1 MRLRVLPFEKEGVRG
16 GFRNSDLQVFNEM
29 KISENWLRAWVNPE
43 IDSGTLSDQL
53 TMLGLEVDDMA
64 PAAKPFSGVVVGE
77 VLTVEQ
83 HPDADRLRVTT
94 VNIGSGEP
102 LQIVCGA
109 PNVRAGMKAPVA
121 TIGAVLP
128 GDFKIKK
135 GKLRGVESQGMLCGA
150 SEIDLED
157 KIDGLL
163 ELPADAPVGVDIR
176 EYLELDDHVIDISIT
191 PNRGDCFSIRGVA
204 REIGVI
210 NQLPVAAPEIKEVAA
225 AIADHKNVIVDTDGC
240 PRYLGRVIKNVNTK
254 APTPAWMERALARS
268 GIRQHSILVDITN
281 YVLIELGQ
289 PLHAFDGGK
298 VEGAVHVR
306 QAAAGEKLVLLNEQ
320 EVELQEDV
328 MVIADDAKAL
338 AIAGIMGGLSSSV
351 TDETAEIFL
360 ESAFFA
366 PLHIAG
372 RARRFGLHTD
382 ASQRYER
389 GVDFEL
395 PMAAMHRA
403 SQLIAEL
410 AGGEFGP
417 ITAVEQAALLPK
429 REAIALNQAQVDQL
443 LGYAVEPAFIS
454 DALSRLGCAVTVKA
468 EGEWTVVPPSHRY
481 DMAIYQDLIE
491 EVARIHGYDNIQ
503 ISLPVMDVKLAKYA
517 DQFELAQ
524 LRQTAVTL
532 GYQEAISFSFADAKL
547 EKQLNPQVQPLALA
561 NPISSDLA
569 VMRSTLLSSLIP
581 CVQYNLNRQ
590 QSRVRFFELGLRFDY
605 QGASSIH
612 DLKQVP
618 AFALIAAGPRTAE
631 SWHGKPAEMDF
642 FDFKGDVEEIL
653 AAARLKVEYVRSE
666 RAWLHPG
673 QSAEILLNG
682 QSIGYLGRLHPSL
695 EAELDLSA
703 TWVAELDQQA
713 ILQTYVSNFTELSRF
728 PSVRRDIALLISD
741 KINVSEI
748 QQLIE
753 KTGGEL
759 LDSAWLFDVYTGQ
772 GVEEGKRSLAFA
784 LLWQH
789 PSRTLEDAEIKSG
802 MDNILQVLENTYQAT
817 LRAS

>member
-1 MRLRVLPFEKEGVRG
+1 
-16 GFRNSDLQVFNEM
+16 M
-29 KISENWLRAWVNPE
+29 KISENWLRTWVNPA
-43 IDSGTLSDQL
+43 IDSDTLSDQL
-53 TMLGLEVDDMA
+53 TMLGLEVDELA
-64 PAAKPFSGVVVGE
+64 PVAKPFTGVVVGE

-163 ELPADAPVGVDIR
+163 ELPADAPVGLNIR
-176 EYLELDDHVIDISIT
+176 EYLKLDDNVIDISIT
-191 PNRGDCFSIRGVA
+191 PNRGDCFSIRGIA
-204 REIGVI
+204 REIAVI
-210 NQLPVAAPEIKEVAA
+210 NQLQMNEPEIKSVDATITDEKKV
-225 AIADHKNVIVDTDGC
+225 VISTEGA
-240 PRYLGRVIKNVNTK
+240 PRYLGRVIKNVNVK
-254 APTPAWMERALARS
+254 AATPEWMEQALARS
-268 GIRQHSILVDITN
+268 GIRTHSILVDVTN
-281 YVLIELGQ
+281 YVLMELGQ
-289 PLHAFDGGK
+289 PMHAFDLAKIEGT
-298 VEGAVHVR
+298 VEVR
-306 QAAAGEKLVLLNEQ
+306 QAKPQEKLQLLNDQ

-328 MVIADDAKAL
+328 MVIADDQKAL
-338 AIAGIMGGLSSSV
+338 AIAGIMGGLASSV
-351 TDETAEIFL
+351 TDDTTDIFL

-366 PLHIAG
+366 PLAIAG

-382 ASQRYER
+382 SSQRYER

-395 PMAAMHRA
+395 PLIAMNRA
-403 SQLIAEL
+403 SQLIQEL

-417 ITAVEQAALLPK
+417 ITIAEKSDLLPK
-429 REAIALNQAQVDQL
+429 REAIELKQAQVDQL
-443 LGYAVEPAFIS
+443 LGYQVAADFIT
-454 DALSRLGCAVTVKA
+454 DALTRLGCEVTVKA
-468 EGEWTVVPPSHRY
+468 DGEWSVVPPSHRY

-491 EVARIHGYDNIQ
+491 EVARIDGYDNIQ
-503 ISLPVMDVKLAKYA
+503 ISLPSMDVQLAKYQ
-517 DQFELAQ
+517 DRFEIAQ
-524 LRQTAVTL
+524 LRQTVVTL

-547 EKQLNPQVQPLALA
+547 EKQLNPQVNPLMLA

-569 VMRSTLLSSLIP
+569 AMRSTLLSSLIP

-605 QGASSIH
+605 QDANSIQ
-612 DLKQVP
+612 DLKQIP
-618 AFALIAAGPRTAE
+618 TLALIAVGSREPE
-631 SWHGKPAEMDF
+631 SWHAKPQPMDF
-642 FDFKGDVEEIL
+642 FDFKGEVEEVL
-653 AAARLKVEYVRSE
+653 AAGRVKVEYVRSE
-666 RAWLHPG
+666 RSWLHPG
-673 QSAEILLNG
+673 QSAEILVDG
-682 QSIGYLGRLHPSL
+682 KSIGYLGRLHPSL
-695 EAELDLSA
+695 ENELDLST
-703 TWVAELDQQA
+703 TWVAELDQA
-713 ILQTYVSNFTELSRF
+713 AVLQSYVSNFTELSRF

-741 KINVSEI
+741 NINVRDI

-759 LDSAWLFDVYTGQ
+759 LDSTWLFDVYTGQ

-802 MDNILQVLENTYQAT
+802 MDNIIQVLENTYQAT

>member
-1 MRLRVLPFEKEGVRG
+1 
-16 GFRNSDLQVFNEM
+16 M
-29 KISENWLRAWVNPE
+29 KISENWLRTWVNPA
-43 IDSGTLSDQL
+43 IDSDTLSDQL
-53 TMLGLEVDDMA
+53 TMLGLEVDELA
-64 PAAKPFSGVVVGE
+64 PVAKPFTGVVVGE

-83 HPDADRLRVTT
+83 HPDADHLRVTT

-121 TIGAVLP
+121 TIGAILP

-163 ELPADAPVGVDIR
+163 ELPNDAPVGVNIR
-176 EYLELDDHVIDISIT
+176 EYLKLDDNVIDISIT
-191 PNRGDCFSIRGVA
+191 PNRGDCFSIRGIA
-204 REIGVI
+204 REVAVI
-210 NQLPVAAPEIKEVAA
+210 NQLQMNEPEIKSVDATITDEKKV
-225 AIADHKNVIVDTDGC
+225 VINTDGA
-240 PRYLGRVIKNVNTK
+240 PRYLGRVIKNVNVK
-254 APTPAWMERALARS
+254 ASTPEWMEQALARS
-268 GIRQHSILVDITN
+268 GIRTHSILVDVTN
-281 YVLIELGQ
+281 YVLMELGQ
-289 PLHAFDGGK
+289 PMHAFDLAK
-298 VEGAVHVR
+298 IEGTVHVR
-306 QAAAGEKLVLLNEQ
+306 QAQPQEKLQLLNDQ
-320 EVELQEDV
+320 EVELQDDV
-328 MVIADDAKAL
+328 MVIADDQKAL
-338 AIAGIMGGLSSSV
+338 AIAGIMGGLASSV
-351 TDETAEIFL
+351 TDDTTDIFL

-366 PLHIAG
+366 PLAIAG

-382 ASQRYER
+382 SSQRYER

-395 PMAAMHRA
+395 PLIAMNRA
-403 SQLIAEL
+403 SQLIQEL

-417 ITAVEQAALLPK
+417 ITVVEKSDLLPK
-429 REAIALNQAQVDQL
+429 REAIELKQAQVDQL
-443 LGYAVEPAFIS
+443 LGYKVAAEFIT
-454 DALSRLGCAVTVKA
+454 DALTRLGCEVTVKA
-468 EGEWTVVPPSHRY
+468 DGEWSVVPPSHRY

-491 EVARIHGYDNIQ
+491 EVARIDGYDNIQ
-503 ISLPVMDVKLAKYA
+503 ISLPSMDVQLAKYQ
-517 DQFELAQ
+517 DRFEIAQ
-524 LRQTAVTL
+524 LRQTVVTL

-547 EKQLNPQVQPLALA
+547 EKQLNPQVSPLMLA

-569 VMRSTLLSSLIP
+569 AMRSTLLSSLIP

-605 QGASSIH
+605 QNANSIQ
-612 DLKQVP
+612 DLKQIP
-618 AFALIAAGPRTAE
+618 TLALVAVGSREPE
-631 SWHGKPAEMDF
+631 SWHAKPQPMDF
-642 FDFKGDVEEIL
+642 FDFKGEVEEIL
-653 AAARLKVEYVRSE
+653 AAGRVKVEYVRSE
-666 RAWLHPG
+666 RPWLHPG
-673 QSAEILLNG
+673 QSAEILVDG

-695 EAELDLSA
+695 ENELDLST
-703 TWVAELDQQA
+703 TWVAELDQA
-713 ILQTYVSNFTELSRF
+713 AVLQSYVSNFTELSRF

-741 KINVSEI
+741 NINVRDI

-759 LDSAWLFDVYTGQ
+759 LDSTWLFDVYTGQ

-802 MDNILQVLENTYQAT
+802 MDNIIQVLENTYQAT

>member
-1 MRLRVLPFEKEGVRG
+1 
-16 GFRNSDLQVFNEM
+16 M
-29 KISENWLRAWVNPE
+29 KISENWLRTWVNPA
-43 IDSGTLSDQL
+43 IDSDTLSDQL
-53 TMLGLEVDDMA
+53 TMLGLEVDELV
-64 PAAKPFSGVVVGE
+64 PAAKHFTGVVVGE
-77 VLTVEQ
+77 VLTVIQ

-109 PNVRAGMKAPVA
+109 PNVRVGMKAPVA

-163 ELPADAPVGVDIR
+163 ELPDDAPVGVNIR
-176 EYLELDDHVIDISIT
+176 EYLNLDDHVIDISIT

-210 NQLPVAAPEIKEVAA
+210 NQLPVTAPEITEVAA
-225 AIADHKNVIVDTDGC
+225 TIADQKQVHVSTDGC

-254 APTPAWMERALARS
+254 AATPEWMEQALARS

-281 YVLIELGQ
+281 YVLMELGQ
-289 PLHAFDGGK
+289 PLHAFDGGQ
-298 VEGAVHVR
+298 VQGSVHVR
-306 QAAAGEKLVLLNEQ
+306 QATANEKLVLLNEQ
-320 EVELQEDV
+320 EIELTEDV

-351 TDETAEIFL
+351 TDATTEIFL

-372 RARRFGLHTD
+372 RARRYGLHTD

-395 PMAAMHRA
+395 PMIAMHRA
-403 SQLIAEL
+403 SQLIQSL

-417 ITAVEQAALLPK
+417 ITVAERTALLPK
-429 REAIALNQAQVDQL
+429 REAIELTQAQVDQL
-443 LGYAVEPAFIS
+443 LGYSVESAFIT
-454 DALSRLGCAVTVKA
+454 DALQRLGCVVTVKA

-503 ISLPVMDVKLAKYA
+503 ISLPVIDVKLAKHQ
-517 DQFELAQ
+517 DQFELPQ
-524 LRQTAVTL
+524 LRQTLVTL
-532 GYQEAISFSFADAKL
+532 GYQEAISFSFADLKL
-547 EKQLNPQVQPLALA
+547 EKQLNSQVNPLALA

-581 CVQYNLNRQ
+581 CVQYNINRQ

-605 QGASSIH
+605 QNAQTID
-612 DLKQVP
+612 DLNQIP
-618 AFALIAAGPRTAE
+618 TLAMIAVGSKHAE
-631 SWHGKPAEMDF
+631 SWHGKAQAMDF
-642 FDFKGDVEEIL
+642 FDFKGEVEEVL
-653 AAARLKVEYVRSE
+653 AAGRVQVEYVRSE
-666 RAWLHPG
+666 REWLHPG
-673 QSAEILLNG
+673 QSAEVLIDG
-682 QSIGYLGRLHPSL
+682 KSVGYLGRLHPSL
-695 EAELDLSA
+695 ENALDLST
-703 TWVAELDQQA
+703 TWVAELDQSA
-713 ILQTYVSNFTELSRF
+713 VLQTYVSNFTELSRF
-728 PSVRRDIALLISD
+728 PSVRRDIALVISD

-759 LDSAWLFDVYTGQ
+759 LDSTWLFDVYTGQ
-772 GVEEGKRSLAFA
+772 GVEQGKRSLAFA

-802 MDNILQVLENTYQAT
+802 MDHIIQVLESTYQAT

>member
-1 MRLRVLPFEKEGVRG
+1 
-16 GFRNSDLQVFNEM
+16 M
-29 KISENWLRAWVNPE
+29 KISENWLRTWVSPA
-43 IDSGTLSDQL
+43 IDSATLSDQL
-53 TMLGLEVDDMA
+53 TMLGLEVDEMT
-64 PAAKPFSGVVVGE
+64 PAAKPFSGVMVGE

-94 VNIGSGEP
+94 INIGSGEP

-109 PNVRAGMKAPVA
+109 PNVRVGMKVPVA

-157 KIDGLL
+157 KVDGLL
-163 ELPADAPVGVDIR
+163 ELPVDAPVGINIR
-176 EYLELDDHVIDISIT
+176 EYLNLDDHVIDISIT
-191 PNRGDCFSIRGVA
+191 PNRGDCFSIRGIA

-210 NQLPVAAPEIKEVAA
+210 NQLAVTAPEVREVAA
-225 AIADHKNVIVDTDGC
+225 TIADVKQVVVDTEGC

-254 APTPAWMERALARS
+254 AATPAWMEQALARS

-281 YVLIELGQ
+281 YVLMELGQ
-289 PLHAFDGGK
+289 PLHAFDAST
-298 VEGAVHVR
+298 VQGAVHVR
-306 QAAAGEKLVLLNEQ
+306 QATKNEKLVLLNEQ
-320 EVELQEDV
+320 EVELSENV
-328 MVIADDAKAL
+328 MVIADDVKAL

-351 TDETAEIFL
+351 TEHTTEIFL

-372 RARRFGLHTD
+372 RARRYGLHTD

-395 PMAAMHRA
+395 PMIAMHRA
-403 SQLIAEL
+403 SQLIQDL

-417 ITAVEQAALLPK
+417 ITVAEKAALLPK
-429 REAIALNQAQVDQL
+429 REVIELNQTQVDQL
-443 LGYAVEPAFIS
+443 LGYKVASAFIQ
-454 DALSRLGCAVTVKA
+454 DALQRLGCNVTAKA
-468 EGEWTVVPPSHRY
+468 EGEWSVVPPSHRY
-481 DMAIYQDLIE
+481 DMVIYQDLIE

-503 ISLPVMDVKLAKYA
+503 MSLPVMDVKLAKYQ
-517 DQFELAQ
+517 DQFDLVQ
-524 LRQTAVTL
+524 LRQTLVTL
-532 GYQEAISFSFADAKL
+532 GYQEAISFSFADLKL
-547 EKQLNPQVQPLALA
+547 EKQLNPHVNPLALA

-581 CVQYNLNRQ
+581 CVQYNINRQ

-605 QGASSIH
+605 QNAQSIH
-612 DLKQVP
+612 DLKQIP
-618 AFALIAAGPRTAE
+618 TLAMIAVGAKQAE
-631 SWHGKPAEMDF
+631 SWHAKVQPMDF
-642 FDFKGDVEEIL
+642 FDLKGEVEEVL
-653 AAARLKVEYVRSE
+653 AAGRVQVEYVRSE
-666 RAWLHPG
+666 REWLHPG
-673 QSAEILLNG
+673 QSAEILVAG
-682 QSIGYLGRLHPSL
+682 KSVGYLGRLHPSL
-695 EAELDLSA
+695 EDALDLGI
-703 TWVAELDQQA
+703 TWVAELDQTA
-713 ILQTYVSNFTELSRF
+713 VLQTYVSNFTELSRF

-741 KINVSEI
+741 NINVSEI

-759 LDSAWLFDVYTGQ
+759 LDSVWLFDVYTGQ
-772 GVEEGKRSLAFA
+772 GVEQGKRSLAFA
-784 LLWQH
+784 VLWQH

-802 MDNILQVLENTYQAT
+802 MDNIIQVLGNTYQAT

>member
-1 MRLRVLPFEKEGVRG
+1 
-16 GFRNSDLQVFNEM
+16 M
-29 KISENWLRAWVNPE
+29 KISENWLRTWVNPA
-43 IDSGTLSDQL
+43 IDSETLSDQL
-53 TMLGLEVDDMA
+53 TMLGLEVDDLT
-64 PAAKPFSGVVVGE
+64 PAAKPFTGVVVGE
-77 VLTVEQ
+77 VVTVEQ

-94 VNIGSGEP
+94 VNIGTDEV

-109 PNVRAGMKAPVA
+109 PNVRVGMKAPVA

-135 GKLRGVESQGMLCGA
+135 GKLRGIESQGMLCGA

-163 ELPADAPVGVDIR
+163 ELPADAPVGTNIR
-176 EYLELDDHVIDISIT
+176 EYLNLDDHVIDLSIT
-191 PNRGDCFSIRGVA
+191 PNRGDCFSIRGIA

-210 NQLPVAAPEIKEVAA
+210 NQLPVTAPEIKEVDST
-225 AIADHKNVIVDTDGC
+225 IADQKQVHVDTDGC

-254 APTPAWMERALARS
+254 APTPEWMEQALARS

-298 VEGAVHVR
+298 VQGSVHVR
-306 QAAAGEKLVLLNEQ
+306 QATANEKLVLLNDQ
-320 EVELQEDV
+320 EIELTEDV
-328 MVIADDAKAL
+328 MVIADDGKAL

-351 TDETAEIFL
+351 TDETTEIFL

-372 RARRFGLHTD
+372 RARRYGLHTD

-395 PMAAMHRA
+395 PMIAMHRA
-403 SQLIAEL
+403 SQLIQAL

-417 ITAVEQAALLPK
+417 ITVAEKTELLPK
-429 REAIALNQAQVDQL
+429 REAIALKQAQVDQL
-443 LGYAVEPAFIS
+443 LGYKVESSFIT
-454 DALSRLGCAVTVKA
+454 DALQRLGCDVTVNA
-468 EGEWTVVPPSHRY
+468 EGDWTVVPPSYRY

-491 EVARIHGYDNIQ
+491 EIARIHGYDNIQ
-503 ISLPVMDVKLAKYA
+503 ISLPVIDVRLAKHQ
-517 DQFELAQ
+517 DQFDLTQ
-524 LRQTAVTL
+524 LRQTLVTL
-532 GYQEAISFSFADAKL
+532 GYQEAISFSFADLKL
-547 EKQLNPQVQPLALA
+547 EKQLNSHVNPLVLA

-581 CVQYNLNRQ
+581 CVQHNINRQ

-605 QGASSIH
+605 QNAQNID
-612 DLKQVP
+612 DLKQIP
-618 AFALIAAGPRTAE
+618 TLAMIAVGAKQAE
-631 SWHGKPAEMDF
+631 SWHGKAQPMDF
-642 FDFKGDVEEIL
+642 FDLKGEVEEVL
-653 AAARLKVEYVRSE
+653 AAGRVNVEYVRTE
-666 RAWLHPG
+666 REWLHPG
-673 QSAEILLNG
+673 QSAEILVAG
-682 QSIGYLGRLHPSL
+682 KSVGYLGRLHPSL
-695 EAELDLSA
+695 EDALDLGI
-703 TWVAELDQQA
+703 TWVAELDQSA
-713 ILQTYVSNFTELSRF
+713 VLQTYVSNFTELSRF
-728 PSVRRDIALLISD
+728 PSVRRDIALVISD

-759 LDSAWLFDVYTGQ
+759 LDSIWLFDVYTGQ
-772 GVEEGKRSLAFA
+772 GVEQGKRSLAFA

-802 MDNILQVLENTYQAT
+802 MDHIIQVLEDTYQAT

>member
-1 MRLRVLPFEKEGVRG
+1 
-16 GFRNSDLQVFNEM
+16 M
-29 KISENWLRAWVNPE
+29 KISENWLRTWVNPA
-43 IDSGTLSDQL
+43 IDSDTLSDQL
-53 TMLGLEVDDMA
+53 TMLGLEVDELA
-64 PAAKPFSGVVVGE
+64 PVAKPFTGVVVGE

-121 TIGAVLP
+121 TIGAILP

-163 ELPADAPVGVDIR
+163 ELPDDAPVGVNIR
-176 EYLELDDHVIDISIT
+176 EYLKLDDNVIDISIT
-191 PNRGDCFSIRGVA
+191 PNRGDCFSIRGIA
-204 REIGVI
+204 REVAVI
-210 NQLPVAAPEIKEVAA
+210 NQLQMNEPEIKSVDATITDEKKV
-225 AIADHKNVIVDTDGC
+225 VINTDGA
-240 PRYLGRVIKNVNTK
+240 PRYLGRVIKNVNVK
-254 APTPAWMERALARS
+254 AATPEWMEQALARS
-268 GIRQHSILVDITN
+268 GIRTHSILVDVTN
-281 YVLIELGQ
+281 YVLMELGQ
-289 PLHAFDGGK
+289 PMHAFDLAK
-298 VEGAVHVR
+298 IEGAVHVR
-306 QAAAGEKLVLLNEQ
+306 QAQPQEKLQLLNDQ

-328 MVIADDAKAL
+328 MVIADDQKAL
-338 AIAGIMGGLSSSV
+338 AIAGIMGGLASSV
-351 TDETAEIFL
+351 TDDTTDIFL

-366 PLHIAG
+366 PLAIAG

-382 ASQRYER
+382 SSQRYER

-395 PMAAMHRA
+395 PLIAMNRA
-403 SQLIAEL
+403 SQLIQEL

-417 ITAVEQAALLPK
+417 ITVAEKSDLLPK
-429 REAIALNQAQVDQL
+429 REAIELKQAQVDQL
-443 LGYAVEPAFIS
+443 LGYKVAAEFIT
-454 DALSRLGCAVTVKA
+454 DALTRLGCEVTVQA
-468 EGEWTVVPPSHRY
+468 DGEWSVVPPSHRY

-491 EVARIHGYDNIQ
+491 EVARIDGYDNIQ
-503 ISLPVMDVKLAKYA
+503 ISLPSMDVQLAKYQ
-517 DQFELAQ
+517 DRFEIAQ
-524 LRQTAVTL
+524 LRQTVVTL

-547 EKQLNPQVQPLALA
+547 EKQLNPQVSPLMLA

-569 VMRSTLLSSLIP
+569 AMRSTLLSSLIP

-605 QGASSIH
+605 QNANSIQ
-612 DLKQVP
+612 DLKQIP
-618 AFALIAAGPRTAE
+618 TLALVAVGSREPE
-631 SWHGKPAEMDF
+631 SWHAKPQPMDF
-642 FDFKGDVEEIL
+642 FDFKGEVEEIL
-653 AAARLKVEYVRSE
+653 AAGRVKVEYVRSE
-666 RAWLHPG
+666 RPWLHPG
-673 QSAEILLNG
+673 QSAEILVDG

-695 EAELDLSA
+695 ENELDLST
-703 TWVAELDQQA
+703 TWVAELDQA
-713 ILQTYVSNFTELSRF
+713 AVLQSYVSNFTELSRF

-741 KINVSEI
+741 NINVRDI

-759 LDSAWLFDVYTGQ
+759 LDSTWLFDVYTGQ

-802 MDNILQVLENTYQAT
+802 MDNIIQVLENTYQAT

>member
-1 MRLRVLPFEKEGVRG
+1 
-16 GFRNSDLQVFNEM
+16 M
-29 KISENWLRAWVNPE
+29 KISENWLRTWVNPA
-43 IDSGTLSDQL
+43 IDSDTLSDQL
-53 TMLGLEVDDMA
+53 TMLGLEVDELA
-64 PAAKPFSGVVVGE
+64 PVAKPFTGVVVGE

-94 VNIGSGEP
+94 VNIDSGEP

-121 TIGAVLP
+121 TIGAILP

-163 ELPADAPVGVDIR
+163 ELPDDAPVGVNIR
-176 EYLELDDHVIDISIT
+176 EYLKLDDNVIDISIT
-191 PNRGDCFSIRGVA
+191 PNRGDCFSIRGIA
-204 REIGVI
+204 REVAVI
-210 NQLPVAAPEIKEVAA
+210 NQLQMNEPEIKSVDATITDEKKV
-225 AIADHKNVIVDTDGC
+225 VINTSGA
-240 PRYLGRVIKNVNTK
+240 PRYLGRVIKNVNIK
-254 APTPAWMERALARS
+254 ASTPEWMEQALARS
-268 GIRQHSILVDITN
+268 GIRTHSILVDVTN
-281 YVLIELGQ
+281 YVLMELGQ
-289 PLHAFDGGK
+289 PMHAFDLAK
-298 VEGAVHVR
+298 IEGNVHVR
-306 QAAAGEKLVLLNEQ
+306 QAKPQEKLQLLNDQ

-328 MVIADDAKAL
+328 MVIADDQKAL
-338 AIAGIMGGLSSSV
+338 AIAGIMGGLASSV
-351 TDETAEIFL
+351 TDDTTDIFL

-366 PLHIAG
+366 PLAIAG

-382 ASQRYER
+382 SSQRYER

-395 PMAAMHRA
+395 PLIAMNRA
-403 SQLIAEL
+403 SQLIQEL

-417 ITAVEQAALLPK
+417 ITVAEKSDLLPK
-429 REAIALNQAQVDQL
+429 REAIELKQAQVDQL
-443 LGYAVEPAFIS
+443 LGYKVAAEFIT
-454 DALSRLGCAVTVKA
+454 DALTRLGCEVTVQA
-468 EGEWTVVPPSHRY
+468 NGEWSVVPPSHRY

-491 EVARIHGYDNIQ
+491 EVARIDGYDNIQ
-503 ISLPVMDVKLAKYA
+503 ISLPSMDVQLAKYQ
-517 DQFELAQ
+517 DRFEIAQ
-524 LRQTAVTL
+524 LRQTVVTL

-547 EKQLNPQVQPLALA
+547 EKQLNPQVSPLMLA

-569 VMRSTLLSSLIP
+569 AMRSTLLSSLIP

-605 QGASSIH
+605 QNANSIQ
-612 DLKQVP
+612 DLKQIP
-618 AFALIAAGPRTAE
+618 TLALVAVGSREPE
-631 SWHGKPAEMDF
+631 SWHAKPQPMDF
-642 FDFKGDVEEIL
+642 FDFKGEVEEIL
-653 AAARLKVEYVRSE
+653 AAGRVKVEYVRSE
-666 RAWLHPG
+666 RPWLHPG
-673 QSAEILLNG
+673 QSAEILVDG

-695 EAELDLSA
+695 ENELDLST
-703 TWVAELDQQA
+703 TWVAELDQA
-713 ILQTYVSNFTELSRF
+713 AVLQSYVSNFTELSRF

-741 KINVSEI
+741 NINVRDI

-759 LDSAWLFDVYTGQ
+759 LDSTWLFDVYTGQ

-802 MDNILQVLENTYQAT
+802 MDNIIQVLENTYQAT

>member
-1 MRLRVLPFEKEGVRG
+1 
-16 GFRNSDLQVFNEM
+16 M
-29 KISENWLRAWVNPE
+29 KISENWLRTWVNPA
-43 IDSGTLSDQL
+43 IDSEKLSDQL
-53 TMLGLEVDDMA
+53 TMLGLEVDDLS
-64 PAAKPFSGVVVGE
+64 PAAKPFTGVVVGE

-163 ELPADAPVGVDIR
+163 ELPVDAPVGVNIR
-176 EYLELDDHVIDISIT
+176 EYLDLDDNVIDISIT
-191 PNRGDCFSIRGVA
+191 PNRGDCFSIRGIA

-210 NQLPVAAPEIKEVAA
+210 NQLPVTAPEIKEMAA
-225 AIADHKNVIVDTDGC
+225 SISDEKKVVVSTEGC

-254 APTPAWMERALARS
+254 AATPEWMERALARS

-281 YVLIELGQ
+281 YVLMELGQ
-289 PLHAFDGGK
+289 PLHAFDAAK
-298 VEGAVHVR
+298 VQGAVQVR
-306 QAAAGEKLVLLNEQ
+306 QATAGEKLVLLNEQ
-320 EVELQEDV
+320 EVELQDDV
-328 MVIADDAKAL
+328 MVIADDEKAL

-351 TDETAEIFL
+351 TDETTEIFL

-395 PMAAMHRA
+395 PLIAMHRA
-403 SQLIAEL
+403 SQLISEL

-417 ITAVEQAALLPK
+417 ITVAENAAVLPT
-429 REAIALNQAQVDQL
+429 RDAIELEQAQVDQL
-443 LGYAVEPAFIS
+443 LGYSVDSDFIT
-454 DALSRLGCAVTVKA
+454 DALTRLGCEVTVKA
-468 EGEWTVVPPSHRY
+468 QGQWSVVPPSHRY

-503 ISLPVMDVKLAKYA
+503 ISLPVIDTKLAKYQ
-517 DQFELAQ
+517 DQFEVAQ
-524 LRQTAVTL
+524 LRQTLVTL
-532 GYQEAISFSFADAKL
+532 GYQEAISFSFADLKL
-547 EKQLNPQVQPLALA
+547 EKQLNAAVNPLALA

-581 CVQYNLNRQ
+581 CVQYNINRQ

-605 QGASSIH
+605 QNAASIH
-612 DLKQVP
+612 DLKQIP
-618 AFALIAAGPRTAE
+618 TLAMIAVGAKTAE
-631 SWHGKPAEMDF
+631 SWHGKPQAMDF
-642 FDFKGDVEEIL
+642 FDLKGEVEELL
-653 AAARLKVEYVRSE
+653 AAGRVQVEYVRSE
-666 RAWLHPG
+666 RSWLHPG
-673 QSAEILLNG
+673 QSAEILVNG

-695 EAELDLSA
+695 ENELDLGT

-713 ILQTYVSNFTELSRF
+713 VLQTYVSNFTELSRF

-753 KTGGEL
+753 QTGGEL
-759 LDSAWLFDVYTGQ
+759 LHSTWLFDVYTGQ
-772 GVEEGKRSLAFA
+772 GVEAGKRSLAFA

-789 PSRTLEDAEIKSG
+789 PTRTLEDAEIKSG
-802 MDNILQVLENTYQAT
+802 MDNILKVLENTYQAT

>member
-1 MRLRVLPFEKEGVRG
+1 
-16 GFRNSDLQVFNEM
+16 M
-29 KISENWLRAWVNPE
+29 KISENWLRTWVNPA
-43 IDSGTLSDQL
+43 IDSDTLSDQL
-53 TMLGLEVDDMA
+53 TMLGLEVDELA
-64 PAAKPFSGVVVGE
+64 PVAKPFTGVVVGE

-121 TIGAVLP
+121 TIGAILP

-163 ELPADAPVGVDIR
+163 ELPDDAPVGVNIR
-176 EYLELDDHVIDISIT
+176 EYLKLDDNVIDISIT
-191 PNRGDCFSIRGVA
+191 PNRGDCFSIRGIA
-204 REIGVI
+204 REVAVI
-210 NQLPVAAPEIKEVAA
+210 NQLQMNEPEIKSVDATITDEKKV
-225 AIADHKNVIVDTDGC
+225 VINTDGA
-240 PRYLGRVIKNVNTK
+240 PRYLGRVIKNVNVK
-254 APTPAWMERALARS
+254 AATPEWMEQALARS
-268 GIRQHSILVDITN
+268 GIRTHSILVDVTN
-281 YVLIELGQ
+281 YVLMELGQ
-289 PLHAFDGGK
+289 PMHAFDLAK
-298 VEGAVHVR
+298 IEGTVHVR
-306 QAAAGEKLVLLNEQ
+306 QAKPQEKLQLLNDQ
-320 EVELQEDV
+320 EVELQDDV
-328 MVIADDAKAL
+328 MVIADDQKAL
-338 AIAGIMGGLSSSV
+338 AIAGIMGGLASSV
-351 TDETAEIFL
+351 TDDTTDIFL

-366 PLHIAG
+366 PLAIAG

-382 ASQRYER
+382 SSQRYER

-395 PMAAMHRA
+395 PLIAMNRA
-403 SQLIAEL
+403 SQLIQEL

-417 ITAVEQAALLPK
+417 ITVAEKADLLPK
-429 REAIALNQAQVDQL
+429 REAIELKQAQVDQL
-443 LGYAVEPAFIS
+443 LGYKVAAEFIT
-454 DALSRLGCAVTVKA
+454 DALTRLGCEVTVQA
-468 EGEWTVVPPSHRY
+468 DGEWSVVPPSHRY

-491 EVARIHGYDNIQ
+491 EVARIDGYDNIQ
-503 ISLPVMDVKLAKYA
+503 ISLPSMDVQLAKYQ
-517 DQFELAQ
+517 DRFEIAQ
-524 LRQTAVTL
+524 LRQTVVTL

-547 EKQLNPQVQPLALA
+547 EKQLNPQVSPLMLA

-569 VMRSTLLSSLIP
+569 AMRSTLLSSLIP

-605 QGASSIH
+605 QNANSIQ
-612 DLKQVP
+612 DLKQIP
-618 AFALIAAGPRTAE
+618 TLALVAVGSREPE
-631 SWHGKPAEMDF
+631 SWHAKPQPMDF
-642 FDFKGDVEEIL
+642 FDFKGEVEEIL
-653 AAARLKVEYVRSE
+653 AAGRVKVEYVRSE
-666 RAWLHPG
+666 RPWLHPG
-673 QSAEILLNG
+673 QSAEILVDG

-695 EAELDLSA
+695 ENELDLST
-703 TWVAELDQQA
+703 TWVAELDQA
-713 ILQTYVSNFTELSRF
+713 AVLQSYVSNFTELSRF

-741 KINVSEI
+741 NINVRDI

-759 LDSAWLFDVYTGQ
+759 LDSTWLFDVYTGQ

-802 MDNILQVLENTYQAT
+802 MDNIIQVLENTYQAT

>member
-1 MRLRVLPFEKEGVRG
+1 
-16 GFRNSDLQVFNEM
+16 M
-29 KISENWLRAWVNPE
+29 KISENWLRTWVNPA
-43 IDSGTLSDQL
+43 IDSDTLSDQL
-53 TMLGLEVDDMA
+53 TMLGLEVDELA
-64 PAAKPFSGVVVGE
+64 PVAKPFTGVVVGE

-121 TIGAVLP
+121 TIGAILP

-163 ELPADAPVGVDIR
+163 ELPDDAPVGVNIR
-176 EYLELDDHVIDISIT
+176 EYLKLDDNVIDISIT
-191 PNRGDCFSIRGVA
+191 PNRGDCFSIRGIA
-204 REIGVI
+204 REVAVI
-210 NQLPVAAPEIKEVAA
+210 NQLQMNEPEIKSVDATITDEKKV
-225 AIADHKNVIVDTDGC
+225 VINTDGA
-240 PRYLGRVIKNVNTK
+240 PRYLGRVIKNVNVK
-254 APTPAWMERALARS
+254 ASTPEWMEQALARS
-268 GIRQHSILVDITN
+268 GIRTHSILVDVTN
-281 YVLIELGQ
+281 YVLMELGQ
-289 PLHAFDGGK
+289 PMHAFDLAK
-298 VEGAVHVR
+298 IEGTVHVR
-306 QAAAGEKLVLLNEQ
+306 QAQPQEKLQLLNDQ
-320 EVELQEDV
+320 EVELQDDV
-328 MVIADDAKAL
+328 MVIADDQKAL
-338 AIAGIMGGLSSSV
+338 AIAGIMGGLASSV
-351 TDETAEIFL
+351 TDDTTDIFL

-366 PLHIAG
+366 PLAIAG

-382 ASQRYER
+382 SSQRYER

-395 PMAAMHRA
+395 PLIAMNRA
-403 SQLIAEL
+403 SQLIQEL

-417 ITAVEQAALLPK
+417 ITVVEKSDLLPK
-429 REAIALNQAQVDQL
+429 REAIELKQAQVDQL
-443 LGYAVEPAFIS
+443 LGYKVAAEFIT
-454 DALSRLGCAVTVKA
+454 DALTRLGCEVTVKA
-468 EGEWTVVPPSHRY
+468 DGEWSVVPPSHRY

-491 EVARIHGYDNIQ
+491 EVARIDGYDNIQ
-503 ISLPVMDVKLAKYA
+503 ISLPSMDVQLAKYQ
-517 DQFELAQ
+517 DRFEIAQ
-524 LRQTAVTL
+524 LRQTVVTL

-547 EKQLNPQVQPLALA
+547 EKQLNPQVSPLMLA

-569 VMRSTLLSSLIP
+569 AMRSTLLSSLIP

-605 QGASSIH
+605 QNANSIQ
-612 DLKQVP
+612 DLKQIP
-618 AFALIAAGPRTAE
+618 TLALVAVGSREPE
-631 SWHGKPAEMDF
+631 SWHAKPQPMDF
-642 FDFKGDVEEIL
+642 FDFKGEVEEIL
-653 AAARLKVEYVRSE
+653 AAGRVKVEYVRSE
-666 RAWLHPG
+666 RPWLHPG
-673 QSAEILLNG
+673 QSAEILVDG

-695 EAELDLSA
+695 ENELDLST
-703 TWVAELDQQA
+703 TWVAELDQSA
-713 ILQTYVSNFTELSRF
+713 VLQSYVSNFTELSRF

-741 KINVSEI
+741 NINVRDI

-759 LDSAWLFDVYTGQ
+759 LDSTWLFDVYTGQ

-802 MDNILQVLENTYQAT
+802 MDNIIQVLENTYQAT

>member
-1 MRLRVLPFEKEGVRG
+1 
-16 GFRNSDLQVFNEM
+16 M
-29 KISENWLRAWVNPE
+29 KISENWLRTWVNPA
-43 IDSGTLSDQL
+43 IDSEKLSDQL
-53 TMLGLEVDDMA
+53 TMLGLEVDEIA
-64 PAAKPFSGVVVGE
+64 PAAKLFTGVVVGE

-135 GKLRGVESQGMLCGA
+135 GKLRGIESQGMLCGA

-163 ELPADAPVGVDIR
+163 ELPADAPVGVNVR
-176 EYLELDDHVIDISIT
+176 EYLDLDDNVIDISIT
-191 PNRGDCFSIRGVA
+191 PNRGDCFSIRGIA

-210 NQLPVAAPEIKEVAA
+210 NQLPVTAPEIKEVAA
-225 AIADHKNVIVDTDGC
+225 TIADEKNVVVSTEGC
-240 PRYLGRVIKNVNTK
+240 PRYLGRVIRNVNTK
-254 APTPAWMERALARS
+254 APTPEWMERALVRS

-281 YVLIELGQ
+281 YVLMELGQ
-289 PLHAFDGGK
+289 PLHAFDGAK
-298 VEGAVHVR
+298 VQGAVHVR
-306 QAAAGEKLVLLNEQ
+306 QATAAEKLVLLNEQ
-320 EVELQEDV
+320 EVELNEKV
-328 MVIADDAKAL
+328 MVIADDEKAL

-351 TDETAEIFL
+351 TDETTEIFL

-372 RARRFGLHTD
+372 RARSFGLHTD

-395 PMAAMHRA
+395 PMIAMRRA
-403 SQLIAEL
+403 SQLISDL

-417 ITAVEQAALLPK
+417 ITVAENAAVLPT
-429 REAIALNQAQVDQL
+429 RDAIELEQAQVDQL
-443 LGYAVEPAFIS
+443 LGYKVESDFIT
-454 DALSRLGCAVTVKA
+454 DALTRLGCDVTVKA
-468 EGEWTVVPPSHRY
+468 EGQWSVVPPSHRY

-503 ISLPVMDVKLAKYA
+503 ISLPVIDTKLAKYQ
-517 DQFELAQ
+517 DQFEVAQ
-524 LRQTAVTL
+524 LRQTLVTL
-532 GYQEAISFSFADAKL
+532 GYQEAISFSFADLKL
-547 EKQLNPQVQPLALA
+547 EKQLNAAVNPLALA

-581 CVQYNLNRQ
+581 CVQYNINRQ

-605 QGASSIH
+605 QNAASIH
-612 DLKQVP
+612 DLKQIP
-618 AFALIAAGPRTAE
+618 TLAMIAVGAKTAE
-631 SWHGKPAEMDF
+631 SWHGKPQVMDF
-642 FDFKGDVEEIL
+642 FDLKGEVEEIL
-653 AAARLKVEYVRSE
+653 AAGRLQVEYVRSE
-666 RAWLHPG
+666 RSWLHPG
-673 QSAEILLNG
+673 QSAEILVNG
-682 QSIGYLGRLHPSL
+682 QSIGFLGRLHPSL
-695 EAELDLSA
+695 ENELDLGT
-703 TWVAELDQQA
+703 TWVAELNQQA
-713 ILQTYVSNFTELSRF
+713 VLQTYVSNFTELSRF

-753 KTGGEL
+753 QTGGEL
-759 LDSAWLFDVYTGQ
+759 LHSTWLFDVYTGQ
-772 GVEEGKRSLAFA
+772 GVEAGKRSLAFA

-789 PSRTLEDAEIKSG
+789 PTRTLEDAEIKSG

>member
-1 MRLRVLPFEKEGVRG
+1 
-16 GFRNSDLQVFNEM
+16 M
-29 KISENWLRAWVNPE
+29 KISENWLRTWVNPA
-43 IDSGTLSDQL
+43 IDSDTLSDQL
-53 TMLGLEVDDMA
+53 TMLGLEVDELA
-64 PAAKPFSGVVVGE
+64 PVAKPFTGVVVGE

-121 TIGAVLP
+121 TIGAILP

-163 ELPADAPVGVDIR
+163 ELPDDAPVGVNIR
-176 EYLELDDHVIDISIT
+176 EYLKLDDNVIDISIT
-191 PNRGDCFSIRGVA
+191 PNRGDCFSIRGIA
-204 REIGVI
+204 REVAVI
-210 NQLPVAAPEIKEVAA
+210 NQLQMNEPEIKSVDATITDEKKV
-225 AIADHKNVIVDTDGC
+225 VINTDGA
-240 PRYLGRVIKNVNTK
+240 PRYLGRVIKNVNVK
-254 APTPAWMERALARS
+254 ASTPEWMEQALARS
-268 GIRQHSILVDITN
+268 GIRTHSILVDVTN
-281 YVLIELGQ
+281 YVLMELGQ
-289 PLHAFDGGK
+289 PMHAFDLAK
-298 VEGAVHVR
+298 IEGTVHVR
-306 QAAAGEKLVLLNEQ
+306 QAQPQEKLQLLNDQ
-320 EVELQEDV
+320 EVELQDDV
-328 MVIADDAKAL
+328 MVIADDQKAL
-338 AIAGIMGGLSSSV
+338 AIAGIMGGLASSV
-351 TDETAEIFL
+351 TDDTTDIFL

-366 PLHIAG
+366 PLAIAG

-382 ASQRYER
+382 SSQRYER

-395 PMAAMHRA
+395 PLIAMNRA
-403 SQLIAEL
+403 SQLIQEL

-417 ITAVEQAALLPK
+417 ITVAEKADLLPK
-429 REAIALNQAQVDQL
+429 REAIELKQAQVDQL
-443 LGYAVEPAFIS
+443 LGYKVTAEFIT
-454 DALSRLGCAVTVKA
+454 DALTRLGCEVTVQA
-468 EGEWTVVPPSHRY
+468 DGEWSVVPPSHRY

-491 EVARIHGYDNIQ
+491 EVARIDGYDNIQ
-503 ISLPVMDVKLAKYA
+503 ISLPSMDVQLAKYQ
-517 DQFELAQ
+517 DRFEIAQ
-524 LRQTAVTL
+524 LRQTVVTL

-547 EKQLNPQVQPLALA
+547 EKQLNPQVSPLMLA

-569 VMRSTLLSSLIP
+569 AMRSTLLSSLIP

-605 QGASSIH
+605 QNANSIQ
-612 DLKQVP
+612 DLKQIP
-618 AFALIAAGPRTAE
+618 TLALVAVGSREPE
-631 SWHGKPAEMDF
+631 SWHAKPQPMDF
-642 FDFKGDVEEIL
+642 FDFKGEVEEIL
-653 AAARLKVEYVRSE
+653 AAGRVKVEYVRSE
-666 RAWLHPG
+666 RPWLHPG
-673 QSAEILLNG
+673 QSAEILVDG

-695 EAELDLSA
+695 ENELDLST
-703 TWVAELDQQA
+703 TWVAELDQA
-713 ILQTYVSNFTELSRF
+713 AVLQSYVSNFTELSRF

-741 KINVSEI
+741 NINVRDI

-759 LDSAWLFDVYTGQ
+759 LDSTWLFDVYTGQ

-802 MDNILQVLENTYQAT
+802 MDNIIQVLENTYQAT

>member
-1 MRLRVLPFEKEGVRG
+1 
-16 GFRNSDLQVFNEM
+16 M
-29 KISENWLRAWVNPE
+29 KISENWLRTWVNPA
-43 IDSGTLSDQL
+43 IDSDTLSDQL
-53 TMLGLEVDDMA
+53 TMLGLEVDELA
-64 PAAKPFSGVVVGE
+64 PVAKPFTGVVVGE

-121 TIGAVLP
+121 TIGAILP

-163 ELPADAPVGVDIR
+163 ELPDDAPVGVNIR
-176 EYLELDDHVIDISIT
+176 EYLKLDDNVIDISIT
-191 PNRGDCFSIRGVA
+191 PNRGDCFSIRGIA
-204 REIGVI
+204 REVAVI
-210 NQLPVAAPEIKEVAA
+210 NQLQMNEPEIKSVDATITDEKKV
-225 AIADHKNVIVDTDGC
+225 VISTDGA
-240 PRYLGRVIKNVNTK
+240 PRYLGRVIKNVNVK
-254 APTPAWMERALARS
+254 AATPEWMEQALARS
-268 GIRQHSILVDITN
+268 GIRTHSILVDVTN
-281 YVLIELGQ
+281 YVLMELGQ
-289 PLHAFDGGK
+289 PMHAFDLAK
-298 VEGAVHVR
+298 IEGTVHVR
-306 QAAAGEKLVLLNEQ
+306 QAQPQEKLQLLNDQ
-320 EVELQEDV
+320 EVELQDDV
-328 MVIADDAKAL
+328 MVIADDQKAL
-338 AIAGIMGGLSSSV
+338 AIAGIMGGLASSV
-351 TDETAEIFL
+351 TDDTTDIFL

-366 PLHIAG
+366 PLAIAG

-382 ASQRYER
+382 SSQRYER

-395 PMAAMHRA
+395 PLIAMNRA
-403 SQLIAEL
+403 SQLIQEL

-417 ITAVEQAALLPK
+417 ITVAEKSDLLPK
-429 REAIALNQAQVDQL
+429 REAIELKQAQVDQL
-443 LGYAVEPAFIS
+443 LGYKVAAEFIT
-454 DALSRLGCAVTVKA
+454 DALTRLGCEVTIQA
-468 EGEWTVVPPSHRY
+468 DGEWSVVPPSHRY

-491 EVARIHGYDNIQ
+491 EVARIDGYDNIQ
-503 ISLPVMDVKLAKYA
+503 ISLPSMDVQLAKYQ
-517 DQFELAQ
+517 DRFEIAQ
-524 LRQTAVTL
+524 LRQTVVTL

-547 EKQLNPQVQPLALA
+547 EKQLNPQVSPLMLA

-569 VMRSTLLSSLIP
+569 AMRSTLLSSLIP

-605 QGASSIH
+605 QKANSIQ
-612 DLKQVP
+612 DLKQIP
-618 AFALIAAGPRTAE
+618 TLALVAVGSREPE
-631 SWHGKPAEMDF
+631 SWHAKPQPMDF
-642 FDFKGDVEEIL
+642 FDFKGEVEEFL
-653 AAARLKVEYVRSE
+653 AAGRVKVEYVRSE
-666 RAWLHPG
+666 RPWLHPG
-673 QSAEILLNG
+673 QSAEILVDG

-695 EAELDLSA
+695 ENELDLST
-703 TWVAELDQQA
+703 TWVAELDQA
-713 ILQTYVSNFTELSRF
+713 AVLQSYVSNFTELSRF

-741 KINVSEI
+741 NINVRDI

-759 LDSAWLFDVYTGQ
+759 LDSTWLFDVYTGQ

-802 MDNILQVLENTYQAT
+802 MDNIIQVLENTYQAT

>member
-1 MRLRVLPFEKEGVRG
+1 
-16 GFRNSDLQVFNEM
+16 M
-29 KISENWLRAWVNPE
+29 KISENWLRTWVNPA
-43 IDSGTLSDQL
+43 IDSDTLSDQL
-53 TMLGLEVDDMA
+53 TMLGLEVDELA
-64 PAAKPFSGVVVGE
+64 PVAKPFTGVVVGE

-94 VNIGSGEP
+94 VNIGSSEP

-163 ELPADAPVGVDIR
+163 ELPTDAPVGVNIR
-176 EYLELDDHVIDISIT
+176 EYLKLDDNVIDISIT
-191 PNRGDCFSIRGVA
+191 PNRGDCFSIRGIA
-204 REIGVI
+204 REIAVI
-210 NQLPVAAPEIKEVAA
+210 NQLQMNEPDIKSVDAT
-225 AIADHKNVIVDTDGC
+225 IADEKKVVISTEGA
-240 PRYLGRVIKNVNTK
+240 PRYLGRVIKNVNVK
-254 APTPAWMERALARS
+254 AATPEWMEQALARS
-268 GIRQHSILVDITN
+268 GIRTHSILVDVTN
-281 YVLIELGQ
+281 YVLMELGQ
-289 PLHAFDGGK
+289 PMHAFDLAK
-298 VEGAVHVR
+298 IEGTVHVR
-306 QAAAGEKLVLLNEQ
+306 QAQPQEKLQLLNDQ
-320 EVELQEDV
+320 EVELQEDI
-328 MVIADDAKAL
+328 MVIADDQKAL
-338 AIAGIMGGLSSSV
+338 AIAGIMGGLASSV
-351 TDETAEIFL
+351 TDDTTDIFL

-366 PLHIAG
+366 PLAIAG

-382 ASQRYER
+382 SSQRYER

-395 PMAAMHRA
+395 PLIAMNRA
-403 SQLIAEL
+403 SQLIQEL

-417 ITAVEQAALLPK
+417 ITVAEKTEILPK
-429 REAIALNQAQVDQL
+429 REAIELKQAQVDQL
-443 LGYAVEPAFIS
+443 LGYQLTADFIA
-454 DALSRLGCAVTVKA
+454 DALTRLGCEVTVKA
-468 EGEWTVVPPSHRY
+468 EGEWNVVPPSHRY

-491 EVARIHGYDNIQ
+491 EVARIDGYDNIQ
-503 ISLPVMDVKLAKYA
+503 ISLPSMDVQLAKYQ
-517 DQFELAQ
+517 DRFEIAE
-524 LRQTAVTL
+524 LRQTIVTL

-547 EKQLNPQVQPLALA
+547 EKQLNPQVNPLMLA

-569 VMRSTLLSSLIP
+569 AMRSTLLSSLIP

-605 QGASSIH
+605 QDAKSIE
-612 DLKQVP
+612 DLKQIP
-618 AFALIAAGPRTAE
+618 TLALVAVGSQQLE
-631 SWHGKPAEMDF
+631 SWHVKPQPMDF
-642 FDFKGDVEEIL
+642 FDFKGEIEEIL
-653 AAARLKVEYVRSE
+653 AAGRVKVEYVRSE

-673 QSAEILLNG
+673 QSAEILVDG

-695 EAELDLSA
+695 ENELDLST
-703 TWVAELDQQA
+703 TWVAELDQA
-713 ILQTYVSNFTELSRF
+713 AVLQSYVSNFTELSRF
-728 PSVRRDIALLISD
+728 PSIRRDIALLISD
-741 KINVSEI
+741 NINVRDI

-759 LDSAWLFDVYTGQ
+759 LDSTWLFDVYTGQ

-802 MDNILQVLENTYQAT
+802 MDNIIQVLENTYQAT

>member
-1 MRLRVLPFEKEGVRG
+1 
-16 GFRNSDLQVFNEM
+16 M
-29 KISENWLRAWVNPE
+29 KISENWLRTWVNPA
-43 IDSGTLSDQL
+43 IDSEKLSDQL
-53 TMLGLEVDDMA
+53 TMLGLEVDDLS
-64 PAAKPFSGVVVGE
+64 PAAKPFTGVVVGE

-163 ELPADAPVGVDIR
+163 ELPADAPVGVNIR
-176 EYLELDDHVIDISIT
+176 EYLDLDDNVIDISIT
-191 PNRGDCFSIRGVA
+191 PNRGDCFSIRGIA
-204 REIGVI
+204 REVGVI
-210 NQLPVAAPEIKEVAA
+210 NQLPVTAPEIKEVAA
-225 AIADHKNVIVDTDGC
+225 SIADEKKVVVSTEGC

-254 APTPAWMERALARS
+254 AATPEWMERALTRS

-281 YVLIELGQ
+281 YVLMELGQ
-289 PLHAFDGGK
+289 PLHAFDGAK
-298 VEGAVHVR
+298 VQGAVQVR
-306 QAAAGEKLVLLNEQ
+306 QANAGEKLILLNEQ
-320 EVELQEDV
+320 EVELQDDV
-328 MVIADDAKAL
+328 MVIADDEKAL

-351 TDETAEIFL
+351 TDETTEIFL

-395 PMAAMHRA
+395 PLIAIHRA
-403 SQLIAEL
+403 SQLISEI

-417 ITAVEQAALLPK
+417 ITVAENAAVLPT
-429 REAIALNQAQVDQL
+429 RDAIELEQAQVDQL
-443 LGYAVEPAFIS
+443 LGYSVDSDFIT
-454 DALSRLGCAVTVKA
+454 DALTRLGCEVTVKA
-468 EGEWTVVPPSHRY
+468 QGQWSVVPPPHRY

-503 ISLPVMDVKLAKYA
+503 ISLPVIDTKLAKYQ
-517 DQFELAQ
+517 DQFEVAQ
-524 LRQTAVTL
+524 LRQTLVTL
-532 GYQEAISFSFADAKL
+532 GYQEAISFSFADLKL
-547 EKQLNPQVQPLALA
+547 EKQLNAAVNPLALA

-581 CVQYNLNRQ
+581 CVQYNINRQ

-605 QGASSIH
+605 QNAASIH
-612 DLKQVP
+612 DLKQIP
-618 AFALIAAGPRTAE
+618 TLAMIAVGAKTAE
-631 SWHGKPAEMDF
+631 SWHGKPQAMDF
-642 FDFKGDVEEIL
+642 FDLKGEVEELL
-653 AAARLKVEYVRSE
+653 AAGRVQVEYVRSE
-666 RAWLHPG
+666 RSWLHPG
-673 QSAEILLNG
+673 QSAEILVNG

-695 EAELDLSA
+695 ENELDLGT

-713 ILQTYVSNFTELSRF
+713 VLQTYVSNFTELSRF

-759 LDSAWLFDVYTGQ
+759 LHSTWLFDVYTGQ
-772 GVEEGKRSLAFA
+772 GVEAGKRSLAFA

-789 PSRTLEDAEIKSG
+789 PTRTLEDAEIKSG

>member
-1 MRLRVLPFEKEGVRG
+1 
-16 GFRNSDLQVFNEM
+16 M
-29 KISENWLRAWVNPE
+29 KISENWLRTWVNPA
-43 IDSGTLSDQL
+43 IDSETLSDQL
-53 TMLGLEVDDMA
+53 TMLGLEVDELA
-64 PAAKPFSGVVVGE
+64 PVAKPFTGVVVGE

-163 ELPADAPVGVDIR
+163 ELPADAPVGVNIR
-176 EYLELDDHVIDISIT
+176 EYLKLDDNVIDISIT
-191 PNRGDCFSIRGVA
+191 PNRGDCFSIRGIA
-204 REIGVI
+204 REIAVI
-210 NQLPVAAPEIKEVAA
+210 NQLQMNEPEIKSVDAT
-225 AIADHKNVIVDTDGC
+225 IADEKKVVISTDGA
-240 PRYLGRVIKNVNTK
+240 PRYLGRVVKNVNVK
-254 APTPAWMERALARS
+254 AATPEWMEQALARS
-268 GIRQHSILVDITN
+268 GIRTHSILVDVTN
-281 YVLIELGQ
+281 YVLMELGQ
-289 PLHAFDGGK
+289 PMHAFDLAK
-298 VEGAVHVR
+298 IEGTVHVR
-306 QAAAGEKLVLLNEQ
+306 QAQPQEKLQLLNDQ
-320 EVELQEDV
+320 EVELQEDI
-328 MVIADDAKAL
+328 MVIADDQKAL
-338 AIAGIMGGLSSSV
+338 AIAGIMGGLASSV
-351 TDETAEIFL
+351 TDDTTDIFL

-366 PLHIAG
+366 PLAIAG

-382 ASQRYER
+382 SSQRYER

-395 PMAAMHRA
+395 PLIAMNRA
-403 SQLIAEL
+403 SQLIQEL

-417 ITAVEQAALLPK
+417 ITVAEKTEILPK
-429 REAIALNQAQVDQL
+429 REAIELKQAQVDQL
-443 LGYAVEPAFIS
+443 LGYQVAGEFIA
-454 DALSRLGCAVTVKA
+454 DALTRLGCEVTVKA
-468 EGEWTVVPPSHRY
+468 EGEWSVVPPSHRY

-491 EVARIHGYDNIQ
+491 EVARIDGYDNIQ
-503 ISLPVMDVKLAKYA
+503 ISLPSMDVQLAKYQ
-517 DQFELAQ
+517 DRFEIAE
-524 LRQTAVTL
+524 LRQTIVTL

-547 EKQLNPQVQPLALA
+547 EKQLNPQVNPLMLA

-569 VMRSTLLSSLIP
+569 AMRSTLLSSLIP

-605 QGASSIH
+605 QNAKSIE
-612 DLKQVP
+612 DLKQIP
-618 AFALIAAGPRTAE
+618 TLALVAVGSQQPE
-631 SWHGKPAEMDF
+631 SWHVKPQPMDF
-642 FDFKGDVEEIL
+642 FDFKGELEEIL
-653 AAARLKVEYVRSE
+653 TAGRVKVEYVRSE

-673 QSAEILLNG
+673 QSAEILVDG

-695 EAELDLSA
+695 ENELDLST
-703 TWVAELDQQA
+703 TWVAELDQTA
-713 ILQTYVSNFTELSRF
+713 VLQSYVSNFTELSRF
-728 PSVRRDIALLISD
+728 PSIRRDIALLISD
-741 KINVSEI
+741 NINVRDI

-759 LDSAWLFDVYTGQ
+759 LDSTWLFDVYTGQ

-802 MDNILQVLENTYQAT
+802 MDNIIQVLKNTYQAT

>member
-1 MRLRVLPFEKEGVRG
+1 
-16 GFRNSDLQVFNEM
+16 M
-29 KISENWLRAWVNPE
+29 KISENWLRTWVNPA
-43 IDSGTLSDQL
+43 IDSDTLSDQL
-53 TMLGLEVDDMA
+53 TMLGLEVDELA
-64 PAAKPFSGVVVGE
+64 PVAKPFTGVVVGE

-163 ELPADAPVGVDIR
+163 ELPDDAPVGVNIR
-176 EYLELDDHVIDISIT
+176 EYLKLDDNVIDISIT
-191 PNRGDCFSIRGVA
+191 PNRGDCFSIRGIA
-204 REIGVI
+204 REVAVI
-210 NQLPVAAPEIKEVAA
+210 NQLQMNEPEIKSVDATITDEKKV
-225 AIADHKNVIVDTDGC
+225 VISTEGA
-240 PRYLGRVIKNVNTK
+240 PRYLGRVIKNVNVK
-254 APTPAWMERALARS
+254 AATPEWMEQALARS
-268 GIRQHSILVDITN
+268 GIRIHSILVDVTN
-281 YVLIELGQ
+281 YVLMELGQ
-289 PLHAFDGGK
+289 PMHAFDLAK
-298 VEGAVHVR
+298 IEGAVHVR
-306 QAAAGEKLVLLNEQ
+306 QAQPQEKLQLLNDQ

-328 MVIADDAKAL
+328 MVIADDQKAL
-338 AIAGIMGGLSSSV
+338 AIAGIMGGLASSV
-351 TDETAEIFL
+351 TDDTTDIFL

-366 PLHIAG
+366 PLAIAG

-382 ASQRYER
+382 SSQRYER

-395 PMAAMHRA
+395 PLIAMNRA
-403 SQLIAEL
+403 SQLIQEL

-417 ITAVEQAALLPK
+417 ITVAEKSDLLPK
-429 REAIALNQAQVDQL
+429 REAIELKQAQVDQL
-443 LGYAVEPAFIS
+443 LGYKVAAEFIT
-454 DALSRLGCAVTVKA
+454 DALTRLGCEVTVQA
-468 EGEWTVVPPSHRY
+468 NGEWSVVPPSHRY

-491 EVARIHGYDNIQ
+491 EVARIDGYDNIQ
-503 ISLPVMDVKLAKYA
+503 ISLPSMDVQLAKYQ
-517 DQFELAQ
+517 DRFEIAQ
-524 LRQTAVTL
+524 LRQTVVTL

-547 EKQLNPQVQPLALA
+547 EKQLNPQVSPLMLA

-569 VMRSTLLSSLIP
+569 AMRSTLLSSLIP

-605 QGASSIH
+605 QNANSIQ
-612 DLKQVP
+612 DLKQIP
-618 AFALIAAGPRTAE
+618 TLALVAVGSREPE
-631 SWHGKPAEMDF
+631 SWHAKPQPMDF
-642 FDFKGDVEEIL
+642 FDFKGEVEEIL
-653 AAARLKVEYVRSE
+653 AAGRVKVEYVRSE
-666 RAWLHPG
+666 HPWLHPG
-673 QSAEILLNG
+673 QSAEILVDG

-695 EAELDLSA
+695 ENELDLST
-703 TWVAELDQQA
+703 TWVAELDQA
-713 ILQTYVSNFTELSRF
+713 AVLQSYVSNFTELSRF

-741 KINVSEI
+741 NINVRDI

-759 LDSAWLFDVYTGQ
+759 LDSTWLFDVYTGQ

-802 MDNILQVLENTYQAT
+802 MDNIIQVLENTYQAT

>member
-1 MRLRVLPFEKEGVRG
+1 
-16 GFRNSDLQVFNEM
+16 M
-29 KISENWLRAWVNPE
+29 KISENWLRTWVNPA
-43 IDSGTLSDQL
+43 IDSDTLSDQL
-53 TMLGLEVDDMA
+53 TMLGLEVDELA
-64 PAAKPFSGVVVGE
+64 PVAKPFTGVVVGE

-163 ELPADAPVGVDIR
+163 ELPDDAPVGVNIR
-176 EYLELDDHVIDISIT
+176 EYLKLDDNVIDISIT
-191 PNRGDCFSIRGVA
+191 PNRGDCFSIRGIA
-204 REIGVI
+204 REVAVI
-210 NQLPVAAPEIKEVAA
+210 NQLQMNEPEIKSVDATITDEKKV
-225 AIADHKNVIVDTDGC
+225 VISTDGA
-240 PRYLGRVIKNVNTK
+240 PRYLGRVIKNVNVK
-254 APTPAWMERALARS
+254 AATPEWMEQALARS
-268 GIRQHSILVDITN
+268 GIRTHSILVDVTN
-281 YVLIELGQ
+281 YVLMELGQ
-289 PLHAFDGGK
+289 PMHAFDLAK
-298 VEGAVHVR
+298 IEGTVHVR
-306 QAAAGEKLVLLNEQ
+306 QAQPQEKLQLLNDQ
-320 EVELQEDV
+320 EVELQDDV
-328 MVIADDAKAL
+328 MVIADDQKAL
-338 AIAGIMGGLSSSV
+338 AIAGIMGGLASSV
-351 TDETAEIFL
+351 TDDTTDIFL

-366 PLHIAG
+366 PLAIAG

-382 ASQRYER
+382 SSQRYER

-395 PMAAMHRA
+395 PLIAMNRA
-403 SQLIAEL
+403 SQLIQEL

-417 ITAVEQAALLPK
+417 ITVAEKSDLLPK
-429 REAIALNQAQVDQL
+429 REAIELKQAQVDQL
-443 LGYAVEPAFIS
+443 LGYKVAAEFIT
-454 DALSRLGCAVTVKA
+454 DALTRLGCEVTIQA
-468 EGEWTVVPPSHRY
+468 DGEWSVVPPSHRY

-491 EVARIHGYDNIQ
+491 EVARIDGYDNIQ
-503 ISLPVMDVKLAKYA
+503 ISLPSMDVQLAKYQ
-517 DQFELAQ
+517 DRFEIAQ
-524 LRQTAVTL
+524 LRQTVVTL

-547 EKQLNPQVQPLALA
+547 EKQLNPQVSPLMLA

-569 VMRSTLLSSLIP
+569 AMRSTLLSSLIP

-605 QGASSIH
+605 QKANSIQ
-612 DLKQVP
+612 DLKQIP
-618 AFALIAAGPRTAE
+618 TLALVAVGSREPE
-631 SWHGKPAEMDF
+631 SWHAKPQPMDF
-642 FDFKGDVEEIL
+642 FDFKGEVEEIL
-653 AAARLKVEYVRSE
+653 AAGRVKVEYVRSE
-666 RAWLHPG
+666 RPWLHPG
-673 QSAEILLNG
+673 QSAEILVDG

-695 EAELDLSA
+695 ENELDLSI
-703 TWVAELDQQA
+703 TWVAELDQA
-713 ILQTYVSNFTELSRF
+713 AVLQSYVSNFTELSRF

-741 KINVSEI
+741 NINVRDI

-759 LDSAWLFDVYTGQ
+759 LDSTWLFDVYTGQ

-802 MDNILQVLENTYQAT
+802 MDNIIQVLENTYQAT

>member
-1 MRLRVLPFEKEGVRG
+1 
-16 GFRNSDLQVFNEM
+16 M
-29 KISENWLRAWVNPE
+29 KISENWLRTWVNPA
-43 IDSGTLSDQL
+43 IDSEKLSDQL
-53 TMLGLEVDDMA
+53 TMLGLEVDDLS
-64 PAAKPFSGVVVGE
+64 PAAKPFTGVVVGE

-163 ELPADAPVGVDIR
+163 ELPVDAPVGVNIR
-176 EYLELDDHVIDISIT
+176 EYLDLDDNVIDISIT
-191 PNRGDCFSIRGVA
+191 PNRGDCFSIRGIA

-210 NQLPVAAPEIKEVAA
+210 NQLPVTAPEIKEMAA
-225 AIADHKNVIVDTDGC
+225 SIADEKKVVVSTEGC

-254 APTPAWMERALARS
+254 AATPEWMERALARS

-281 YVLIELGQ
+281 YVLMELGQ
-289 PLHAFDGGK
+289 PLHAFDAAK
-298 VEGAVHVR
+298 VQGAVQVR
-306 QAAAGEKLVLLNEQ
+306 QATAGEKLVLLNEQ
-320 EVELQEDV
+320 EVELQDDV
-328 MVIADDAKAL
+328 MVIADDEKAL

-351 TDETAEIFL
+351 TDETTEIFL

-395 PMAAMHRA
+395 PLIAMHRA
-403 SQLIAEL
+403 SQLISEL

-417 ITAVEQAALLPK
+417 ITVAENAAVLPT
-429 REAIALNQAQVDQL
+429 RDAIELEQAQVDQL
-443 LGYAVEPAFIS
+443 LGYSVDSNFIT
-454 DALSRLGCAVTVKA
+454 DALTRLGCEVTVKA
-468 EGEWTVVPPSHRY
+468 QGQWSVVPPSHRY

-503 ISLPVMDVKLAKYA
+503 ISLPVIDTKLAKYQ
-517 DQFELAQ
+517 DQFEVAQ
-524 LRQTAVTL
+524 LRQTLVTL
-532 GYQEAISFSFADAKL
+532 GYQEAISFSFADLKL
-547 EKQLNPQVQPLALA
+547 EKQLNAAVNPLALA

-581 CVQYNLNRQ
+581 CVQYNINRQ

-605 QGASSIH
+605 QNAASIH
-612 DLKQVP
+612 DLKQIP
-618 AFALIAAGPRTAE
+618 TLAMIAVGAKTAE
-631 SWHGKPAEMDF
+631 SWHGKPQAMDF
-642 FDFKGDVEEIL
+642 FDLKGEVEELL
-653 AAARLKVEYVRSE
+653 AAGRVQVEYVRSE
-666 RAWLHPG
+666 RSWLHPG
-673 QSAEILLNG
+673 QSAEILVNG

-695 EAELDLSA
+695 ENELDLGT

-713 ILQTYVSNFTELSRF
+713 VLQTYVSNFTELSRF

-753 KTGGEL
+753 QTGGEL
-759 LDSAWLFDVYTGQ
+759 LHSTWLFDVYTGQ
-772 GVEEGKRSLAFA
+772 GVEAGKRSLAFA

-789 PSRTLEDAEIKSG
+789 PTRTLEDAEIKSG
-802 MDNILQVLENTYQAT
+802 MDNILKVLENTYQAT

>member
-1 MRLRVLPFEKEGVRG
+1 
-16 GFRNSDLQVFNEM
+16 M
-29 KISENWLRAWVNPE
+29 KISENWLRTWVNPA
-43 IDSGTLSDQL
+43 IDSEKLSDQL
-53 TMLGLEVDDMA
+53 TMLGLEVDEIA
-64 PAAKPFSGVVVGE
+64 PAAKPFTGVVVGE

-163 ELPADAPVGVDIR
+163 ELPADAPVGVNVR
-176 EYLELDDHVIDISIT
+176 EYLDLDDNVIDISIT
-191 PNRGDCFSIRGVA
+191 PNRGDCFSIRGIA

-210 NQLPVAAPEIKEVAA
+210 NQLPVTAPEIKEIAA
-225 AIADHKNVIVDTDGC
+225 TLADEKKVVVETEGC

-254 APTPAWMERALARS
+254 APTPEWMERALVRA

-281 YVLIELGQ
+281 YVLMELGQ

-298 VEGAVHVR
+298 VQGSVHVR
-306 QAAAGEKLVLLNEQ
+306 QAKAGEKLILLNEQ
-320 EVELQEDV
+320 EVELQDDV
-328 MVIADDAKAL
+328 MVIADDEKAL

-351 TDETAEIFL
+351 TDETTEIFL

-395 PMAAMHRA
+395 PLIAMHRA

-410 AGGEFGP
+410 AGGEFGS
-417 ITAVEQAALLPK
+417 IIVAEKTELLPK
-429 REAIALNQAQVDQL
+429 REAIELEQAQVDQL
-443 LGYAVEPAFIS
+443 LGYTVESDFIT
-454 DALSRLGCAVTVKA
+454 DALTRLGCEVTVKA
-468 EGEWTVVPPSHRY
+468 EGQWSVVPPSHRY

-503 ISLPVMDVKLAKYA
+503 ISLPVIDVKLAKYE
-517 DQFELAQ
+517 DQFELTQ

-532 GYQEAISFSFADAKL
+532 GYQEAISFSFADLKL
-547 EKQLNPQVQPLALA
+547 EKQLNPDVNPLALA

-581 CVQYNLNRQ
+581 CVQYNVNRQ
-590 QSRVRFFELGLRFDY
+590 QNRVRFFELGLRFDY
-605 QGASSIH
+605 QNAASIH
-612 DLKQVP
+612 DLKQIP
-618 AFALIAAGPRTAE
+618 TFALIATGSRTPE
-631 SWHGKPAEMDF
+631 TWHGKAQPMDF
-642 FDFKGDVEEIL
+642 FDFKGDIEEML
-653 AAARLKVEYVRSE
+653 AAARLNVEYVRSE
-666 RAWLHPG
+666 RSWLHPG
-673 QSAEILLNG
+673 QSAEILVDG
-682 QSIGYLGRLHPSL
+682 RSIGYLGRLHPSL
-695 EAELDLSA
+695 EDELDLA
-703 TWVAELDQQA
+703 TTWVAELDQSA
-713 ILQTYVSNFTELSRF
+713 VLQTYVSNFTELSRF

-748 QQLIE
+748 QGLIE

-759 LDSAWLFDVYTGQ
+759 LGSTWLFDVYTGQ

>member
-1 MRLRVLPFEKEGVRG
+1 
-16 GFRNSDLQVFNEM
+16 M
-29 KISENWLRAWVNPE
+29 KISENWLRTWVNPA
-43 IDSGTLSDQL
+43 IDSDTLSDQL
-53 TMLGLEVDDMA
+53 TMLGLEVDELV
-64 PAAKPFSGVVVGE
+64 PAAKPFTGVVIGE
-77 VLTVEQ
+77 VLTVVQ

-109 PNVRAGMKAPVA
+109 PNVRAAMKMPVA

-163 ELPADAPVGVDIR
+163 ELPADAPVGTNIR
-176 EYLELDDHVIDISIT
+176 EYLNLDDHVIDISIT

-210 NQLPVAAPEIKEVAA
+210 NQLPVTAPEIQEVVTT
-225 AIADHKNVIVDTDGC
+225 IADQKQVVVTTDGC

-254 APTPAWMERALARS
+254 AATPAWMEQALARS

-281 YVLIELGQ
+281 YVLMELGQ
-289 PLHAFDGGK
+289 PLHAFDGGQ
-298 VEGAVHVR
+298 VQGSVHVR
-306 QAAAGEKLVLLNEQ
+306 QASANEKLVLLNEQ
-320 EVELQEDV
+320 EIELTEDV
-328 MVIADDAKAL
+328 MVIADDVKAL

-351 TDETAEIFL
+351 TDETTEIFL

-372 RARRFGLHTD
+372 RARRYGLHTD

-395 PMAAMHRA
+395 PMIAMQRA
-403 SQLIAEL
+403 SQLIQTL
-410 AGGEFGP
+410 AGGDFGP
-417 ITAVEQAALLPK
+417 ITVSEKTELLPK
-429 REAIALNQAQVDQL
+429 REAIELNQAQVDQL
-443 LGYAVEPAFIS
+443 LGYQVPTAFIT
-454 DALSRLGCAVTVKA
+454 DALQRLGCDVTVTA

-503 ISLPVMDVKLAKYA
+503 ISLPVIDVKLAKHQ
-517 DQFELAQ
+517 DQFELTQ
-524 LRQTAVTL
+524 LCQTLVTL
-532 GYQEAISFSFADAKL
+532 GYQEAISFSFADLKL
-547 EKQLNPQVQPLALA
+547 EKQLNSQVNPLALT

-581 CVQYNLNRQ
+581 CVQYNINRQ

-605 QGASSIH
+605 QNAKSIE
-612 DLKQVP
+612 DLKQIP
-618 AFALIAAGPRTAE
+618 TLAMIAVGSKQIE
-631 SWHGKPAEMDF
+631 SWHGKAQVMDF
-642 FDFKGDVEEIL
+642 FDLKGEVEEIL
-653 AAARLKVEYVRSE
+653 AAGRVHVEYVRSDRE
-666 RAWLHPG
+666 WLHPG
-673 QSAEILLNG
+673 QSAEILVDG
-682 QSIGYLGRLHPSL
+682 KSVGYLGRLHPSL
-695 EAELDLSA
+695 ENALDLST
-703 TWVAELDQQA
+703 TWIAELDQSA
-713 ILQTYVSNFTELSRF
+713 VLQTYVSNFTELSRF
-728 PSVRRDIALLISD
+728 PSVRRDIALVISD

-759 LDSAWLFDVYTGQ
+759 LDSTWLFDVYTGQ
-772 GVEEGKRSLAFA
+772 GVEQGKRSLAFA

-802 MDNILQVLENTYQAT
+802 MDHIIQVLEDTYQAT

>member
-1 MRLRVLPFEKEGVRG
+1 
-16 GFRNSDLQVFNEM
+16 M
-29 KISENWLRAWVNPE
+29 KISENWLRTWVNPA
-43 IDSGTLSDQL
+43 IDSDTLSDQL
-53 TMLGLEVDDMA
+53 TMLGLEVDELV
-64 PAAKPFSGVVVGE
+64 PAAKPFTGVVIGE
-77 VLTVEQ
+77 VLTVVQ

-109 PNVRAGMKAPVA
+109 PNVRVGMKAPVA

-163 ELPADAPVGVDIR
+163 ELPADAPVGTNIR
-176 EYLELDDHVIDISIT
+176 EYLNLDDHVIDISIT

-210 NQLPVAAPEIKEVAA
+210 NQLPVTASEIQEVAA
-225 AIADHKNVIVDTDGC
+225 TIADQKQVVVTTDGC

-254 APTPAWMERALARS
+254 AATPAWMEQALARS

-281 YVLIELGQ
+281 YVLMELGQ
-289 PLHAFDGGK
+289 PLHAFDGGQ
-298 VEGAVHVR
+298 VQGSVHVR
-306 QAAAGEKLVLLNEQ
+306 QASANEKLVLLNEQ
-320 EVELQEDV
+320 EIELTKDV
-328 MVIADDAKAL
+328 MVIADDVKAL

-351 TDETAEIFL
+351 TDETTEIFL

-372 RARRFGLHTD
+372 RARRYGLHTD

-395 PMAAMHRA
+395 PMIAMQRA
-403 SQLIAEL
+403 SQLIQTL
-410 AGGEFGP
+410 AGGDFGP
-417 ITAVEQAALLPK
+417 ITVSEKTELLPK
-429 REAIALNQAQVDQL
+429 REAIELNQAQVDQL
-443 LGYAVEPAFIS
+443 LGYQVPTAFIT
-454 DALSRLGCAVTVKA
+454 DALQRLGCDVTVTA

-503 ISLPVMDVKLAKYA
+503 ISLPVIDVKLAKHQ
-517 DQFELAQ
+517 DQFELTQ
-524 LRQTAVTL
+524 LRQTLVTL
-532 GYQEAISFSFADAKL
+532 GYQEAISFSFADLKF
-547 EKQLNPQVQPLALA
+547 EKQLNSQVNPLALA

-581 CVQYNLNRQ
+581 CVQYNINRQ

-605 QGASSIH
+605 QNAKSIE
-612 DLKQVP
+612 DLKQIP
-618 AFALIAAGPRTAE
+618 TLAMIAVGSKQIE
-631 SWHGKPAEMDF
+631 SWHGKAQVMDF
-642 FDFKGDVEEIL
+642 FDLKGEVEEIL
-653 AAARLKVEYVRSE
+653 AAGRVHVEYVRSDRE
-666 RAWLHPG
+666 WLHPG
-673 QSAEILLNG
+673 QSAEILVDG
-682 QSIGYLGRLHPSL
+682 KSVGYLGRLHPSL
-695 EAELDLSA
+695 ENALDLST
-703 TWVAELDQQA
+703 TWIAELDQSA
-713 ILQTYVSNFTELSRF
+713 VLQTYVSNFTELSRF
-728 PSVRRDIALLISD
+728 PSVRRDIALVISD

-759 LDSAWLFDVYTGQ
+759 LDSTWLFDVYTGQ
-772 GVEEGKRSLAFA
+772 GVEQGKRSLAFA

-802 MDNILQVLENTYQAT
+802 MDHIIQVLEDTYQAT

>member
-1 MRLRVLPFEKEGVRG
+1 
-16 GFRNSDLQVFNEM
+16 M
-29 KISENWLRAWVNPE
+29 KISENWLRTWVNPA
-43 IDSGTLSDQL
+43 IDSDTLSDQL
-53 TMLGLEVDDMA
+53 TMLGLEVDELA
-64 PAAKPFSGVVVGE
+64 PVAKPFIGVVVGE

-163 ELPADAPVGVDIR
+163 ELPADAPVGVNIR
-176 EYLELDDHVIDISIT
+176 EYLKLDDNVIDISIT
-191 PNRGDCFSIRGVA
+191 PNRGDCFSIRGIA
-204 REIGVI
+204 REIAVI
-210 NQLPVAAPEIKEVAA
+210 NQLQMNEPEIKSVDATITDEKKV
-225 AIADHKNVIVDTDGC
+225 VISTDGA
-240 PRYLGRVIKNVNTK
+240 PRYLGRVVKNVNVK
-254 APTPAWMERALARS
+254 AATPEWMEQALARS
-268 GIRQHSILVDITN
+268 GIRTHCILVDVTN
-281 YVLIELGQ
+281 YVLMELGQ
-289 PLHAFDGGK
+289 PMHAFDLAK
-298 VEGAVHVR
+298 IEGTVHVR
-306 QAAAGEKLVLLNEQ
+306 QAQPQEKLQLLNDQ
-320 EVELQEDV
+320 EVELQEDI
-328 MVIADDAKAL
+328 MVIADDQKAL
-338 AIAGIMGGLSSSV
+338 AIAGIMGGLASSV
-351 TDETAEIFL
+351 TDDTADIFL

-366 PLHIAG
+366 PLAIAG

-382 ASQRYER
+382 SSQRYER

-395 PMAAMHRA
+395 PLIAMNRA
-403 SQLIAEL
+403 SQLIKEL

-417 ITAVEQAALLPK
+417 ITVAEKTDLLPK
-429 REAIALNQAQVDQL
+429 REAIELKQAQVDQL
-443 LGYAVEPAFIS
+443 LGYQVAADFIT
-454 DALSRLGCAVTVKA
+454 DALTRLGCKVTVKA
-468 EGEWTVVPPSHRY
+468 KGEWSVIPPSHRY

-491 EVARIHGYDNIQ
+491 EVARIDGYDNIQ
-503 ISLPVMDVKLAKYA
+503 ISLPSMDVQLAKYQ
-517 DQFELAQ
+517 DRFEIAQ
-524 LRQTAVTL
+524 LRQTVVTL

-547 EKQLNPQVQPLALA
+547 EKQLNPQVNPLMLA

-569 VMRSTLLSSLIP
+569 AMRSTLLSSLIP

-605 QGASSIH
+605 QNATSIQ
-612 DLKQVP
+612 DLKQIP
-618 AFALIAAGPRTAE
+618 TLALIAVGSREPE
-631 SWHGKPAEMDF
+631 SWHAKPQPMDF
-642 FDFKGDVEEIL
+642 FDFKGEVEEVL
-653 AAARLKVEYVRSE
+653 AAGRVKVEYVRSE

-673 QSAEILLNG
+673 QSAEILVDG
-682 QSIGYLGRLHPSL
+682 KSIGYLGRLHPSL
-695 EAELDLSA
+695 ENELDLST
-703 TWVAELDQQA
+703 TWVAELDQA
-713 ILQTYVSNFTELSRF
+713 AVLQSYVSNFTELSRF

-741 KINVSEI
+741 NINVRDI

-759 LDSAWLFDVYTGQ
+759 LDSTWLFDVYTGQ

-802 MDNILQVLENTYQAT
+802 MDNIIQVLENTYQAT

>member
-1 MRLRVLPFEKEGVRG
+1 
-16 GFRNSDLQVFNEM
+16 M
-29 KISENWLRAWVNPE
+29 KISENWLRTWVNPA
-43 IDSGTLSDQL
+43 IDSEKLSDQL
-53 TMLGLEVDDMA
+53 TMLGLEVDEIA
-64 PAAKPFSGVVVGE
+64 PAAKLFTGVVVGE
-77 VLTVEQ
+77 VLTAEQ

-135 GKLRGVESQGMLCGA
+135 GKLRGIESQGMLCGA

-163 ELPADAPVGVDIR
+163 ELPNDAPVGVNIR
-176 EYLELDDHVIDISIT
+176 EYLDLDDNVIDISIT
-191 PNRGDCFSIRGVA
+191 PNRGDCFSIRGIA

-210 NQLPVAAPEIKEVAA
+210 NQLPVTAPEIQEVAA
-225 AIADHKNVIVDTDGC
+225 TIADEKKVVVSTEGC

-254 APTPAWMERALARS
+254 APTPEWMERALARS

-298 VEGAVHVR
+298 VQGAVHVR
-306 QAAAGEKLVLLNEQ
+306 QATAGEKLVLLNEQ
-320 EVELQEDV
+320 EVELNKKV
-328 MVIADDAKAL
+328 MVIADDEKAL

-351 TDETAEIFL
+351 TDATTEIFL

-372 RARRFGLHTD
+372 RARSFGLHTD

-395 PMAAMHRA
+395 PVIAMHRA

-417 ITAVEQAALLPK
+417 IIVAEKTELLPK
-429 REAIALNQAQVDQL
+429 REAIELEQAQVDQL
-443 LGYAVEPAFIS
+443 LGYTVESDFIT
-454 DALSRLGCAVTVKA
+454 DALTRLGCEVTVKA
-468 EGEWTVVPPSHRY
+468 EGQWLVVPPSHRY

-503 ISLPVMDVKLAKYA
+503 ISLPVIDVKLAKYE
-517 DQFELAQ
+517 DQFELTQ

-532 GYQEAISFSFADAKL
+532 GYQEAISFSFADLKL
-547 EKQLNPQVQPLALA
+547 EKQLNPEVNPLALA

-581 CVQYNLNRQ
+581 CVQYNVNRQ
-590 QSRVRFFELGLRFDY
+590 QNRVRFFELGLRFDY
-605 QGASSIH
+605 QNAASIH
-612 DLKQVP
+612 DLKQIP
-618 AFALIAAGPRTAE
+618 TFALIATGSRTPE
-631 SWHGKPAEMDF
+631 TWHGKAQPMDF
-642 FDFKGDVEEIL
+642 FDFKGDIEEIL
-653 AAARLKVEYVRSE
+653 AAARLDVEYVRSE
-666 RAWLHPG
+666 RSWLHPG
-673 QSAEILLNG
+673 QSAEILVNG

-695 EAELDLSA
+695 EDELDLA
-703 TWVAELDQQA
+703 TTWVAELDQSA
-713 ILQTYVSNFTELSRF
+713 VLQTYVSNFTELSRF

-748 QQLIE
+748 QGLIE

-759 LDSAWLFDVYTGQ
+759 LGSTWLFDVYTGQ

>member
-1 MRLRVLPFEKEGVRG
+1 
-16 GFRNSDLQVFNEM
+16 M
-29 KISENWLRAWVNPE
+29 KISENWLRTWVNPA
-43 IDSGTLSDQL
+43 IDSETLSDQL
-53 TMLGLEVDDMA
+53 TMLGLEVDELA
-64 PAAKPFSGVVVGE
+64 PVAKPFTGVVVGE

-163 ELPADAPVGVDIR
+163 ELPADAPVGINIR
-176 EYLELDDHVIDISIT
+176 EYLKLDDNVIDISIT
-191 PNRGDCFSIRGVA
+191 PNRGDCFSIRGIA
-204 REIGVI
+204 REIAVI
-210 NQLPVAAPEIKEVAA
+210 NQLQMNEPDIKSVEAT
-225 AIADHKNVIVDTDGC
+225 IADEKKVVISTEGA
-240 PRYLGRVIKNVNTK
+240 PRYLGRVIKNVNVK
-254 APTPAWMERALARS
+254 AATPEWMEQALARS
-268 GIRQHSILVDITN
+268 GIRTHSILVDVTN
-281 YVLIELGQ
+281 YVLMELGQ
-289 PLHAFDGGK
+289 PMHAFDLAK
-298 VEGAVHVR
+298 IEGTVHVR
-306 QAAAGEKLVLLNEQ
+306 QAQPQEKLQLLNDQ
-320 EVELQEDV
+320 EVELQEDI
-328 MVIADDAKAL
+328 MVIADDQKAL
-338 AIAGIMGGLSSSV
+338 AIAGIMGGLASSV
-351 TDETAEIFL
+351 TDDTTDIFL

-366 PLHIAG
+366 PLAIAG

-382 ASQRYER
+382 SSQRYER

-395 PMAAMHRA
+395 PLIAMNRA
-403 SQLIAEL
+403 SQLIQEL

-417 ITAVEQAALLPK
+417 ITVAEKTEILPK
-429 REAIALNQAQVDQL
+429 REAIELKQAQVDQL
-443 LGYAVEPAFIS
+443 LGYQLTADFIA
-454 DALSRLGCAVTVKA
+454 DALTRLGCEVTVKA
-468 EGEWTVVPPSHRY
+468 EGGWNVVPPSHRY

-491 EVARIHGYDNIQ
+491 EVARIDGYDNIQ
-503 ISLPVMDVKLAKYA
+503 ISLPSMDVQLAKYQ
-517 DQFELAQ
+517 DRFEIAE
-524 LRQTAVTL
+524 LRQTIVTL

-547 EKQLNPQVQPLALA
+547 EKQLNPQVNPLMLA

-569 VMRSTLLSSLIP
+569 AMRSTLLSSLIP

-605 QGASSIH
+605 QDAKSIE
-612 DLKQVP
+612 DLKQIP
-618 AFALIAAGPRTAE
+618 TLALVAVGSQQPE
-631 SWHGKPAEMDF
+631 SWHVKPQPMDF
-642 FDFKGDVEEIL
+642 FDFKGEIEEIL
-653 AAARLKVEYVRSE
+653 AAGRVKVEYVRSE

-673 QSAEILLNG
+673 QSAEILVDG

-695 EAELDLSA
+695 ENELDLST
-703 TWVAELDQQA
+703 TWVAELNQTA
-713 ILQTYVSNFTELSRF
+713 VLQSYVSNFTELSRF
-728 PSVRRDIALLISD
+728 PSIRRDIALLISD
-741 KINVSEI
+741 NINVRDI

-759 LDSAWLFDVYTGQ
+759 LDSTWLFDVYTGQ

-802 MDNILQVLENTYQAT
+802 MDNIIQVLENTYQAT

>member
-1 MRLRVLPFEKEGVRG
+1 
-16 GFRNSDLQVFNEM
+16 M
-29 KISENWLRAWVNPE
+29 KISENWLRTWVNPA
-43 IDSGTLSDQL
+43 IDSDTLSDQL
-53 TMLGLEVDDMA
+53 TMLGLEVDELV
-64 PAAKPFSGVVVGE
+64 PAAKPFTGVVIGE
-77 VLTVEQ
+77 VLTVVQ

-109 PNVRAGMKAPVA
+109 PNVRVGMKAPVA

-163 ELPADAPVGVDIR
+163 ELPADAPVGTNIR
-176 EYLELDDHVIDISIT
+176 EYLNLDDHVIDISIT

-210 NQLPVAAPEIKEVAA
+210 NQLPVTAPEIQEVAA
-225 AIADHKNVIVDTDGC
+225 TIADQKQVVVTTDGC

-254 APTPAWMERALARS
+254 AATPAWMEQALARS

-281 YVLIELGQ
+281 YVLMELGQ
-289 PLHAFDGGK
+289 PLHAFDGGQ
-298 VEGAVHVR
+298 VQGSVHVR
-306 QAAAGEKLVLLNEQ
+306 QASANEKLVLLNEQ
-320 EVELQEDV
+320 EIELTEDV
-328 MVIADDAKAL
+328 MVIADDVKAL

-351 TDETAEIFL
+351 TDETTEIFL

-372 RARRFGLHTD
+372 RARRYGLHTD

-395 PMAAMHRA
+395 PMIAMQRA
-403 SQLIAEL
+403 SQLIQTL
-410 AGGEFGP
+410 AGGDFGP
-417 ITAVEQAALLPK
+417 ITVSEKTELLPK
-429 REAIALNQAQVDQL
+429 REAIKLNQAQVDQL
-443 LGYAVEPAFIS
+443 LGYQVPTAFIT
-454 DALSRLGCAVTVKA
+454 DALQRLGCAVTVTA
-468 EGEWTVVPPSHRY
+468 EGKWTVVPPSHRY
-481 DMAIYQDLIE
+481 DIAIYQDLIE

-503 ISLPVMDVKLAKYA
+503 ISLPVIEVKLAKHQ
-517 DQFELAQ
+517 DQFELTQ
-524 LRQTAVTL
+524 LRQTLVTL
-532 GYQEAISFSFADAKL
+532 GYQEAISFSFADLKL
-547 EKQLNPQVQPLALA
+547 EKQLNSQVNPLALA

-581 CVQYNLNRQ
+581 CVQYNINRQ

-605 QGASSIH
+605 QNAKSIE
-612 DLKQVP
+612 DLKQIP
-618 AFALIAAGPRTAE
+618 TLAMIAVGSKQIE
-631 SWHGKPAEMDF
+631 SWHGKAQVMDF
-642 FDFKGDVEEIL
+642 FDLKGEVEEIL
-653 AAARLKVEYVRSE
+653 AAGRVHVEYVRSDRE
-666 RAWLHPG
+666 WLHPG
-673 QSAEILLNG
+673 QSAEILVDG
-682 QSIGYLGRLHPSL
+682 KSVGYLGRLHPSL
-695 EAELDLSA
+695 ENALDLST
-703 TWVAELDQQA
+703 TWIAELDQSA
-713 ILQTYVSNFTELSRF
+713 VLQTYVSNFTELSRF
-728 PSVRRDIALLISD
+728 PSVRRDIALVISD

-759 LDSAWLFDVYTGQ
+759 LDSTWLFDVYTGQ
-772 GVEEGKRSLAFA
+772 GVEQGKRSLAFA

-802 MDNILQVLENTYQAT
+802 MDHIIQVLEDTYQAT

>member
-1 MRLRVLPFEKEGVRG
+1 
-16 GFRNSDLQVFNEM
+16 M
-29 KISENWLRAWVNPE
+29 KISENWLRTWVNPAV
-43 IDSGTLSDQL
+43 DSETLSDQL
-53 TMLGLEVDDMA
+53 TMLGLEVDELA
-64 PAAKPFSGVVVGE
+64 PAAKPFTGVVVGE

-135 GKLRGVESQGMLCGA
+135 GKLRGIESQGMLCGA

-163 ELPADAPVGVDIR
+163 ELPGDAPVGVNIR
-176 EYLELDDHVIDISIT
+176 EYLDLDDHVIDISIT
-191 PNRGDCFSIRGVA
+191 PNRGDCFSIRGIA

-210 NQLPVAAPEIKEVAA
+210 NQLPVTAPEITEVAA
-225 AIADHKNVIVDTDGC
+225 SITDEKKVVVETAGC

-254 APTPAWMERALARS
+254 APTPEWMERALARS

-298 VEGAVHVR
+298 VQGAVHVR
-306 QAAAGEKLVLLNEQ
+306 QATAAEKLVLLNEQ
-320 EVELQEDV
+320 EIELSDDV
-328 MVIADDAKAL
+328 MVIADDENAL

-351 TDETAEIFL
+351 TDETTEIFL

-372 RARRFGLHTD
+372 RARSFGLHTD

-395 PMAAMHRA
+395 PLIAMHRA
-403 SQLIAEL
+403 SQLIADL

-417 ITAVEQAALLPK
+417 ITVAEKTELLPK
-429 REAIALNQAQVDQL
+429 REAIELNQAQVDQL
-443 LGYAVEPAFIS
+443 LGYKVESDFIT
-454 DALSRLGCAVTVKA
+454 DALTRLGCDVTVKA
-468 EGEWTVVPPSHRY
+468 EGQWSVVPPSHRY

-491 EVARIHGYDNIQ
+491 EVARIHGYDNIK
-503 ISLPVMDVKLAKYA
+503 ISLPVIDVKLAKHQ
-517 DQFELAQ
+517 DQFEVAQ
-524 LRQTAVTL
+524 LRQTLVTL

-547 EKQLNPQVQPLALA
+547 EKQLNPAVNPLMLA
-561 NPISSDLA
+561 NPISSELA
-569 VMRSTLLSSLIP
+569 AMRSTLLSSLIP
-581 CVQYNLNRQ
+581 CVQYNINRQ
-590 QSRVRFFELGLRFDY
+590 QNRVRFFELGLRFDY
-605 QGASSIH
+605 QNAQSIH
-612 DLKQVP
+612 DLKQIP
-618 AFALIAAGPRTAE
+618 TLALIAVGAKTAE
-631 SWHGKPAEMDF
+631 SWHGKAQPMDF
-642 FDFKGDVEEIL
+642 FDLKGEVEEIL
-653 AAARLKVEYVRSE
+653 AAGRVKVEYVRSE
-666 RAWLHPG
+666 RSWLHPG
-673 QSAEILLNG
+673 QSAEILVDG
-682 QSIGYLGRLHPSL
+682 QSVGYLGRLHPSL
-695 EAELDLSA
+695 EDELDLGM
-703 TWVAELDQQA
+703 TWVAELDQKA
-713 ILQTYVSNFTELSRF
+713 VLQTYVSNFTELSRF
-728 PSVRRDIALLISD
+728 PSVRRDIALLIND

-748 QQLIE
+748 QGLIE

-759 LDSAWLFDVYTGQ
+759 LDSTWLFDVYTGQ